1 MPPVILFIS
10 PELEIAETLAQTV
23 ALQTNYRVYS
33 AVDSSWQEK
42 CPECADVV
50 FLDLDF
56 GEQALIWA
64 RALRKRCPQAHL
76 FLLESGD
83 QTPLYPELAPWTLLH
98 KPLESARL
106 LGAIER
112 VLQSPPVAPIYSP
125 EKTTQALSIAIQR
138 TTAELAVFLKKNEL
152 IAWKGKLLP
161 AAIQEAAEEIMRLS
175 HKGSGNLLRFIF
187 LKQNNT
193 QYMLYALPVDEIH
206 TLGVLFPSTASF
218 AEIRVQAERITE
230 RFREALELSTPPEGN
245 GPAAPAET
253 SESPAQTEEG
263 ASLTPPAMDDSG
275 PVFPWESD
283 EQPPEPEVTDD
294 SPPDI
299 RTVLTEIP
307 PPTPPTA
314 TPSVLQPGTKP
325 PSIERNPP
333 MPRTAI
339 PAWLEQTRVSR
350 INLLTETRP
359 TALEATR
366 ESRLGATRPAS
377 PQSENPSGQPPLPP
391 LDEPPSLDDSGYLLL
406 EPASPAYYNLNYAC
420 LLLTRRRDH
429 KLTGNL
435 KPLLERWMRDI
446 AVAYGWRIKK
456 LNIDQ
461 ETLQW
466 VVSVPPTTSA
476 NEMLRIFRTETTRRI
491 FESFPHYRNQLADDF
506 WAPGYLLTGNERLF
520 TSDYIQRYVQR
531 MRSNQ
536 EY

>member
-1 MPPVILFIS
+1 MPPAILFIS
-10 PELEIAETLAQTV
+10 PELEITETLAQTV
-23 ALQTNYRVYS
+23 ALQTGYRVCS
-33 AVDSSWQEK
+33 AVDGSWQEK
-42 CPECADVV
+42 CPECANVV

-56 GEQALIWA
+56 GEQALVWA

-98 KPLESARL
+98 KPLDSARL

-112 VLQSPPVAPIYSP
+112 ALQAPPEAPAYSP
-125 EKTTQALSIAIQR
+125 EKTAQALTIAIQR
-138 TTAELAVFLKKNEL
+138 TSAELAVLLEENRL
-152 IAWKGKLLP
+152 VAWKGKLPP
-161 AAIQEAAEEIMRLS
+161 AAIQEAAEEIRRLS
-175 HKGSGNLLRFIF
+175 HKSSSNLLRFIF

-193 QYMLYALPVDEIH
+193 QYMLYALPLDETH

-218 AEIRVQAERITE
+218 AEIRVQAERITA
-230 RFREALELSTPPEGN
+230 RFREALDLSTPPEEN
-245 GPAAPAET
+245 GPDAPPEASKRPDET
-253 SESPAQTEEG
+253 PEE
-263 ASLTPPAMDDSG
+263 TPPTPPEADESG
-275 PVFPWESD
+275 PVFPWEAG
-283 EQPPEPEVTDD
+283 EQPPAPEATDENI
-294 SPPDI
+294 PDI

-307 PPTPPTA
+307 PPTPPMA
-314 TPSVLQPGTKP
+314 PQPSLPPETKP

-333 MPRTAI
+333 VPRTAI
-339 PAWLEQTRVSR
+339 PAWLEKTRVSR

-359 TALEATR
+359 TALEATK
-366 ESRLGATRPAS
+366 ESRLGITRPAS
-377 PQSENPSGQPPLPP
+377 PQDEHLSGQPPLPP
-391 LDEPPSLDDSGYLLL
+391 LDEPPPLDDSGYLLL

-429 KLTGNL
+429 KLTGDL
-435 KPLLERWMRDI
+435 RPLLERWMRDI

-456 LNIDQ
+456 LNIGE

-531 MRSNQ
+531 IRSNQ